1 MRYALSS
8 QQNILIFLIIIPL
21 IVFFCG
27 VNDDESIDLYLQKLQ
42 VLSEHTIKAEQQQFV
57 REFYYYNQYRHPLR
71 DERHKVRREFN
82 SKKQKLKQ
90 EWETK
95 YRIVWPKSKI
105 TSSHPPIKNMVMI
118 VKESPYEAHH
128 IVPINA
134 GGINQWWNITPLS
147 SKNHKLLHE
156 SIEEKAC
163 FSHDFIHQKVM
174 RFILRIQ
181 VLFNGIFSGYINKKG
196 TNYAGIE
203 IN

>member
-1 MRYALSS
+1 
-8 QQNILIFLIIIPL
+8 
-21 IVFFCG
+21 
-27 VNDDESIDLYLQKLQ
+27 
-42 VLSEHTIKAEQQQFV
+42 
-57 REFYYYNQYRHPLR
+57 
-71 DERHKVRREFN
+71 
-82 SKKQKLKQ
+82 
-90 EWETK
+90 
-95 YRIVWPKSKI
+95 
-105 TSSHPPIKNMVMI
+105 MI

-181 VLFNGIFSGYINKKG
+181 MLFNSIFSGYINKKG

-203 IN
+203 ID